1 MYALIISL
9 VIIIGLNCIPLL
21 TKVTFPKFEKK
32 IVKTMALA
40 YITFLIIG
48 TFELLGYS
56 LKGFHTLS
64 IISWII
70 IASTILFFAIFKNT
84 RRKLLIAFV
93 STPLLVIAGLTLIFR
108 QLEYEQILD
117 ENTKISVTKGGF
129 LACGETINISKTKF
143 CIFDNKIIY
152 IDGLCLQGI
161 NKFETVKIDDE
172 LTQILIYHNGKMD
185 SENPYSYNLKT
196 KNVW

>member
-84 RRKLLIAFV
+84 RRKLLITFV
-93 STPLLVIAGLTLIFR
+93 STPLLVITGLTLIFR

-117 ENTKISVTKGGF
+117 EIIKISVRKGGF

-143 CIFDNKIIY
+143 CFFDKKIIY
-152 IDGLCLQGI
+152 IDDLCLQGI